1 MEKITIGIVG
11 AENEAHSLHMKNIL
25 QEKGVD
31 VLIVDTLKYPES
43 VTLSITDTDV
53 IYNGRS
59 LRDINVFYIRSIFY
73 SLPPYDLEKRRKEVK
88 VDLDNW
94 YVEYMAE
101 RERQSHLASWLWIE
115 ARKGKHVINPIDS
128 FDMHY
133 LKPYQIYILRKNG
146 IPMPKTLVTNDKG
159 KLLEFTKKLENIVY
173 KPVAGG
179 AECNELSKKDLTREK
194 LELLRNSPVLFQE
207 LIEGDNVRVY
217 VIGGKVISSNVIRSD
232 TLDYRGA
239 EKEISPISLPDK
251 IKKMCVKAVKV
262 CKMKYSGIDLK
273 KKPSG
278 EYVFLE
284 CNPSPMFLGMVQTTG
299 DPIDEYFADYL
310 IKLAKEKI

>member
-1 MEKITIGIVG
+1 MKKITIGIVG

-25 QEKGVD
+25 QGKGID
-31 VLIVDTLKYPES
+31 VLIIDTLKYPES

-59 LRDINVFYIRSIFY
+59 LRNINVFYIRSIFY

-94 YVEYMAE
+94 YVEYVAE

-115 ARKGKHVINPIDS
+115 ARKEKHIINPIDS

-133 LKPYQIYILRKNG
+133 LKPYQICILRENG
-146 IPMPKTLVTNDKG
+146 IPVPKTLVTNDKE
-159 KLLEFTKKLENIVY
+159 KLLKFIKKSKKIIY

-179 AECNELSKKDLTREK
+179 AECNELSKKDLTRKK

-217 VIGGKVISSNVIRSD
+217 VIGDKVVSSNIIKSD

-239 EKEISPISLPDK
+239 EKEILPISLPDR
-251 IKKMCVKAVKV
+251 IKKLCIKAVKV
-262 CKMKYSGIDLK
+262 CKMKYSGIDLR

-284 CNPSPMFLGMVQTTG
+284 CNPSPMFLGMVEAAG

-310 IKLAKEKI
+310 IKLAREKT